1 MGEKPPKKH
10 TEHIWIYGAL
20 VADGKYKKKN
30 IFINFFNITFLL
42 IKEKSIFP
50 LRNANNYKLPCRTEV
65 QFRDCKFLQTNN
77 DHF

>member
-1 MGEKPPKKH
+1 VGEKTPKKH
-10 TEHIWIYGAL
+10 TQHISIYGAL
-20 VADGKYKKKN
+20 VADGKYKKNFLIN
-30 IFINFFNITFLL
+30 IFNITFFS

-50 LRNANNYKLPCRTEV
+50 LRNANNYKLPCRTEG